1 MNFRIVL
8 VSLIILSFS
17 LASAQR
23 MRVQGWRK
31 TEHDSLDN
39 ALLFVEEGFHYEAFP
54 IYEDLFERYPKE
66 RFLRYSYGKTG
77 LSRGDKHDLA
87 YQYLTEVFPKSTTVP
102 TIEYEMARAAHYNYK
117 FDEATKHLEAYQKK
131 TLDETQ
137 KAAVEDL
144 KRYIENARFLFDLP
158 QKSKVSA
165 LVEVNS
171 ISDEWSP
178 FIDADES
185 MLVYTYRGPKST
197 GGLQNIFLQPDLPY
211 LTYLP
216 DIMISRKVAGR
227 FIEGKLL
234 DSISTMADD
243 RVIGLSPDG
252 QMLFV
257 YRDIEDTKGDIW
269 VCQMKD
275 GYYTAPTK
283 LKGEVNGFGMETACS
298 ISADGKTLYFSSD
311 RTGGLGGK
319 DIYRASYSASD
330 STWVNVVNLG
340 DSVNTPYDDDM
351 PFIHPDG
358 INLFYC
364 SKGHNSMGDYDVFR
378 SAMNPIDSSF
388 SKAKNM
394 GYPINTTA
402 DDKHF
407 VMAAQGKN
415 AYFSSARRNNK
426 GMNDILK
433 AELETNYIR
442 PVMLVKGLV
451 TSPSGPTTSSIV
463 VRNTT
468 NGKEYT
474 RLVSVSNGQFK
485 VILPAGS
492 KYSLAGTAG
501 ELRSAEVIADA
512 SGISTYT
519 EKTVDLRLEAMP
531 AATPTDALASGSM
544 TPGPDGFVPTN
555 KTQVKTI
562 RYMDRFGDITAPG
575 LTFYVQVIAVR
586 EGKRYN
592 TSKLTAFGKVEKKK
606 MADGLIHVLVG
617 GGFKSMREAFEYNKK
632 LAKKKYS
639 DAFIV
644 IMYKGKRIQFED
656 LEKAGIYKQQ

>member
-8 VSLIILSFS
+8 MSVLILSFS

-23 MRVQGWRK
+23 MRIKGWRQA
-31 TEHDSLDN
+31 EHDSLDN
-39 ALLFVEEGFHYEAFP
+39 ALLFVEEDFHYEAFP

-66 RFLRYSYGKTG
+66 RFLKYSYGKTG
-77 LSRGDKHDLA
+77 LTRGDKHDLV
-87 YQYLTEVFPKSTTVP
+87 YQYLVEVYPKSTTVP
-102 TIEYEMARAAHYNYK
+102 TIDYEMARAAHYNYK
-117 FDEATKHLEAYQKK
+117 FDEATKYLEQYEKK
-131 TLDETQ
+131 SLTPIE
-137 KAAVEDL
+137 KAKVEDL
-144 KRYIENARFLFDLP
+144 KRFIENARALFDLP
-158 QKSKVSA
+158 QTSKISG
-165 LVEVNS
+165 LVDVNTS
-171 ISDEWSP
+171 GDEWAP
-178 FIDADES
+178 CIDADES
-185 MLVYTYRGPKST
+185 MLVFTYRGTKSV

-216 DIMISRKVAGR
+216 DIMISRGTPGR
-227 FIEGKLL
+227 FPAPKLL
-234 DSISTMADD
+234 DSLSTMADD

-269 VCQMKD
+269 VSQMKD
-275 GYYTAPTK
+275 GYYGAPTK

-319 DIYRASYSASD
+319 DIYRASYSAED

-340 DSVNTPYDDDM
+340 DSVNTPFDDDM

-358 INLFYC
+358 VNLFFC
-364 SKGHNSMGDYDVFR
+364 SKGHNSMGDFDIFR
-378 SAMNPIDSSF
+378 TAMNPVDSSF

-407 VMAAQGKN
+407 VLAAAGKHG
-415 AYFSSARRNNK
+415 YLSSARRNNK
-426 GMNDILK
+426 GMNDILR
-433 AELETNYIR
+433 AELETKYIR
-442 PVMLVKGLV
+442 PVMVVKGMV
-451 TSPSGPTTSSIV
+451 TSPSGPTTASIV
-463 VRNTT
+463 VRNVTS
-468 NGKEYT
+468 GKEYK
-474 RLVSVSNGQFK
+474 RFVSVSNGQFK
-485 VILPAGS
+485 VVLPAGS
-492 KYSLAGTAG
+492 KYSFAGTAG

-512 SGISTYT
+512 STINTYT
-519 EKTVDLRLEAMP
+519 EKSVDLRLEAMP
-531 AATPTDALASGSM
+531 SATDALASGSM

-555 KTQVKTI
+555 KTQVKTM

-586 EGKRYN
+586 EGKKYN
-592 TSKLTAFGKVEKKK
+592 TSKLTAFGKVEKKR

-656 LEKAGIYKQQ
+656 LERAGIFKQQ